1 LAEKSGIRASIQ
13 PERKNVGKG
22 EVRSIVVTGYGT
34 NCEMEMAHGCR
45 LGGAEIVDIVHMS
58 ELLNGKRQL
67 DDYHFLNL
75 PGGFLDGDDL
85 GSAKAAANR
94 IRYASVAGSGERF
107 YDQILRFIQAG
118 KLILGVCNGFQLMV
132 KLGLLPNLE
141 GKKEPEQEAT
151 LTSNDSGRFEDRWVY
166 LKVNPRSRC
175 IFTKGLKGVYLPVR
189 HGEGKFI
196 PRDEKVQKELKEKEL
211 ITLQY
216 SDEAFKEPCMDYPCN
231 PNGATE
237 AIAGIC
243 DPTGRLMGMMPHPEA
258 YLHRTNHPRW
268 TRQEL
273 PEEGM
278 GVAFFKNAVDYIR
291 NHLI

>member
-1 LAEKSGIRASIQ
+1 M
-13 PERKNVGKG
+13 
-22 EVRSIVVTGYGT
+22 VRSIVVTGYGT

-45 LGGAEIVDIVHMS
+45 LGGSEIVDIVHMS
-58 ELLNGKRQL
+58 ELLNGKRRL

-94 IRYASVAGSGERF
+94 IRYANVAGSGERF
-107 YDQILRFIQAG
+107 YDQILRFIKAG

-141 GKKEPEQEAT
+141 GGKEPEQEAT

-196 PRDEKVQKELKEKEL
+196 PRDETIQKELKEKEL

-231 PNGATE
+231 PNGAIE
-237 AIAGIC
+237 AVAGIC

-268 TRQEL
+268 TREEL

-278 GVAFFKNAVDYIR
+278 GVAFFKNAVEYIR
-291 NHLI
+291 DRLI